1 MGNNKKKA
9 NLYNQAINIISKS
22 PEDNSAKRR
31 TAELH
36 EKGGNLLSAAQIYEE
51 IHDYEKASKLY
62 EQLGNYA
69 KAADCYSSYPNADI
83 SNLASGS

>member
-51 IHDYEKASKLY
+51 IHDRKSKFLKTVNSMVRN
-62 EQLGNYA
+62 E
-69 KAADCYSSYPNADI
+69 
-83 SNLASGS
+83 